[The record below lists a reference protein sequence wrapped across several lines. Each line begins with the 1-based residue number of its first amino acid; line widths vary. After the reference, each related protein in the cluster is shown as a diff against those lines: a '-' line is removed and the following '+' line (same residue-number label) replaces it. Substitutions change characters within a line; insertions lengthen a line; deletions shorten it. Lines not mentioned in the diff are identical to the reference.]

1 MKIVNICVKRY
12 VKMYNVVGNMALMNN
27 GEGQKTSK
35 QKQM

>member
-1 MKIVNICVKRY
+1 
-12 VKMYNVVGNMALMNN
+12 MYNVVGNMALMNN